1 MFYSKIR
8 INPNIHNTIM
18 FMIVPVDNLDKNAIQ
33 YGEKVNNIII
43 RDSLFV
49 KLFYSTPDVALNGI
63 FIGTYFT
70 NIRTKIQQE
79 DTKIY
84 FERDSNYQ
92 NTVDKLDEIE
102 KNILFQYSEKYNSIQ
117 KQTPQLRLKQQFER
131 QYLKIPYNVETTH
144 LRLLIKISGIWI
156 TSTEYGITFKFIPIK
171 ELTLN

>member
-1 MFYSKIR
+1 
-8 INPNIHNTIM
+8 M
-18 FMIVPVDNLDKNAIQ
+18 FMIIPIDDVYNNAIQ

-49 KLFYSTPDVALNGI
+49 KLFYSTSTVVLNGI
-63 FIGTYFT
+63 FIGTHFT
-70 NIRTKIQQE
+70 NIKTKIQQE

-92 NTVDKLDEIE
+92 NTIDKLEEIE
-102 KNILFQYSEKYNSIQ
+102 KNILYQYNGIH
-117 KQTPQLRLKQQFER
+117 KQTPQFRLKQQFIR
-131 QYLKIPYNVETTH
+131 QYLKIPYNVESNE

-156 TSTEYGITFKFIPIK
+156 TNTEYGITFKFIPIK